1 MEFTVYMVYTLSSS
15 PPCLLVYKGRRRE
28 ACLIGSYRLT
38 PFVISKCRCFVIG
51 QSLFENLT
59 QTPGY
64 TIVDLFNYNENQW
77 SVDWIQMLVTLPHPF
92 WLPCPPTFVDVFKN
106 SWKTWKCD
114 QLCKESRQWPSISI
128 IFETRLAIYSLRK
141 NDNYPVFFFC

>member
-59 QTPGY
+59 QTIERILRGLQLSKTIYFLLVFVIPLMFMFLTY
-64 TIVDLFNYNENQW
+64 TKIAV
-77 SVDWIQMLVTLPHPF
+77 
-92 WLPCPPTFVDVFKN
+92 
-106 SWKTWKCD
+106 
-114 QLCKESRQWPSISI
+114 
-128 IFETRLAIYSLRK
+128 SLG
-141 NDNYPVFFFC
+141 